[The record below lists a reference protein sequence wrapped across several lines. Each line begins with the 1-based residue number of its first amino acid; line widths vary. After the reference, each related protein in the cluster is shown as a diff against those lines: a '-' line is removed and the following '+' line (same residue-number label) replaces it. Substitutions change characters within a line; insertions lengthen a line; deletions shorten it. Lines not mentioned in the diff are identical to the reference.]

1 MNWQRDGGRSSC
13 CPVWAV
19 GAIAFAATAGAILL
33 GLLMLVGG
41 YCFVLR
47 VENGHLKRKTADQEQ
62 ALKIQA
68 STIEAQNAAVKSW
81 QDAAKSNA
89 ALVGIAQ
96 HDAAVIALN
105 GKREREELR
114 NSLKFTGDCVSD
126 VGTAAKR
133 VGQTYRGSK

>member
-1 MNWQRDGGRSSC
+1 MTILLAIYQWIGLK
-13 CPVWAV
+13 
-19 GAIAFAATAGAILL
+19 GALLL
-33 GLLMLVGG
+33 GLLLLVGG

-89 ALVGIAQ
+89 ALAGIAQ

-114 NSLKFTGDCVSD
+114 NSLKFTGDCISD